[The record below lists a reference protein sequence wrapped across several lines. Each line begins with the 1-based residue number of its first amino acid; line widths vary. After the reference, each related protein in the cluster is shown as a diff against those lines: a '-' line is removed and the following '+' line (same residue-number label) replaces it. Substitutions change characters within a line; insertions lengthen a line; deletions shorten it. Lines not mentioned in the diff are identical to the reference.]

1 MSLQWYPQ
9 YGDPD
14 PVFDKENSFKWKP
27 EHEPHYILRD
37 NEGTLS
43 GGYSALKDKKLRIDF
58 KVKTVEVEPDKT
70 LRLYSTN
77 CEDWQDKRARACLMI
92 RNSPSVYDHWNRAF
106 YSIRPQM
113 EPSQVV
119 GEVREYFIEA
129 PLNGNG
135 WGFVMAGSGVEEGHL
150 DEWKTML
157 NTVNEIALTFNGC
170 DSAGHG
176 AFVKNGQIRF
186 TITSVAVI

>member
-37 NEGTLS
+37 NENLLT
-43 GGYSALKDKKLRIDF
+43 GGFSNLKDKTLRIDF
-58 KVKTVEVEPDKT
+58 RVKTTEIDAGEQVW
-70 LRLYSTN
+70 LRSTQ
-77 CEDWQDKRARACLMI
+77 CESWQDKRARACLMI
-92 RNSPSVYDHWNRAF
+92 QSTQISNWEWDRAF
-106 YSIRPQM
+106 YSVRPQM
-113 EPSQVV
+113 IPVQEV
-119 GEVREYFIEA
+119 GAYIDYNIQA
-129 PLNGNG
+129 PLSGIG

-157 NTVNEIALTFNGC
+157 NLVDKIALTFNGC
-170 DSAGHG
+170 SSAGHG
-176 AFVKNGQIRF
+176 AVVRKGEVRF
-186 TITSVAVI
+186 TILNVAVI